1 MNQIT
6 KFIQIFPSIDYGE
19 KQNDIDEN
27 SSKIWLYSL
36 QNEFRL
42 YQFTIVQS
50 TFYYNTMVCLPTG
63 LGKTFIASMAILN
76 FSRWFPKGK
85 IFFLAPT
92 RPLVAQQQEAMK
104 KFGIDGKL
112 SKNDRTYQSQIYFS
126 TPQTLENDLNEDLIQ
141 NIVLVV
147 LDEAHKGVGD
157 YAYTNIVKRLLY
169 NTRIIA
175 LSATPGNNLEQI
187 QQVVANLRIAKIELK
202 DENDPE
208 VVPYLKFKS
217 VEKIVVS
224 FDNCEILDQLN
235 KQIQPLLNVIL
246 SFGILPVEL
255 IRVCSRANIFSYGAC
270 FKLREFL
277 KNSQL
282 QFQIGQPNSNKV
294 FEHLSHLHKL
304 SYAKKILLE
313 QGIQPYVK
321 YMELDDI
328 EEVHPKIYK
337 LKEICKNHFA
347 HNESKVIIFTNSRD
361 NAQLLCNHINQV
373 ENVKA
378 SIFVGQAS
386 TKNQA
391 GMKQKEQLQVI
402 DKFKKELN
410 VLVATCI
417 AEEGLDIGEVDLI
430 ICYDSGFSPIR
441 MIQRM
446 GRTGRKRDGKI
457 IVLLTE
463 GKEAADYEKSVNKYS
478 KLIKELK
485 EFNINLYSSNPRILI
500 SQPQIQFID
509 GDINSI
515 EIKIKQQDSIQTKNK
530 DLKKQKRTN
539 KNTEQQETKQIKLE
553 KFFTKNSNIIS
564 EETEEKQQTK
574 QLYQP
579 LLLSSSSITKPKKV
593 QDKKIQLT
601 KIDQFI
607 KPKQLEEN
615 AQTKKL
621 KIKLQTKQNFVEDQF
636 TISTKLK
643 SIQQDEESL
652 TVSSL
657 EQLNDIVKQKQN
669 FNSDQNSDTMF
680 QFLENVDLEKIEL
693 KSQDI
698 NENDLDLSKIAEEY
712 LSN

>member
-1 MNQIT
+1 MDEESSQI
-6 KFIQIFPSIDYGE
+6 
-19 KQNDIDEN
+19 
-27 SSKIWLYSL
+27 WMYSL

-50 TFYYNTMVCLPTG
+50 TFYYNTLVCLPTG
-63 LGKTFIASMAILN
+63 LGKTFIASMAIIN

-92 RPLVAQQQEAMK
+92 RPLVAQQHEAMK

-147 LDEAHKGVGD
+147 LDEAHKGVGE

-175 LSATPGNNLEQI
+175 LSATPGNNIEQI
-187 QQVVANLRIAKIELK
+187 QQVVANLRIAKIELR
-202 DENDPE
+202 DEYDPE
-208 VVPYLKFKS
+208 VIPYLKFKS
-217 VEKIVVS
+217 IEKIVVS
-224 FDNCEILDQLN
+224 FDNCQILDDLN
-235 KQIQPLLNVIL
+235 KQMQPLLNIIL

-255 IRVCSRANIFSYGAC
+255 IRVCSRADIFSYGAC

-277 KNSQL
+277 TNSHL
-282 QFQIGQPNSNKV
+282 QFQIGQQNSNKV

-337 LKEICKNHFA
+337 LKEIFKNHFA
-347 HNESKVIIFTNSRD
+347 QNQSKVIVFTNSRD

-386 TKNQA
+386 SKNQA

-402 DKFKKELN
+402 DKFKNELN

-485 EFNINLYSSNPRILI
+485 DYNINLYSSNPRILQ

-509 GDINSI
+509 GDINQI
-515 EIKIKQQDSIQTKNK
+515 DIKIKQQDPIKTKNK
-530 DLKKQKRTN
+530 DLKKQKRSI
-539 KNTEQQETKQIKLE
+539 KKTEQQETKQIKLE
-553 KFFTKNSNIIS
+553 KFFTKTLKDIS
-564 EETEEKQQTK
+564 EETEEKQQT
-574 QLYQP
+574 QQQFQP
-579 LLLSSSSITKPKKV
+579 LLLASNSLTKPKKV
-593 QDKKIQLT
+593 QGKKIQLGN
-601 KIDQFI
+601 IDKFI
-607 KPKQLEEN
+607 KPKEKGEN
-615 AQTKKL
+615 IQNNKL
-621 KIKLQTKQNFVEDQF
+621 QIKLQSKPSVVEDKF
-636 TISTKLK
+636 I
-643 SIQQDEESL
+643 IQINQKPQLQEQDL

-657 EQLNDIVKQKQN
+657 EQFNELLKKQQNQN
-669 FNSDQNSDTMF
+669 FDQDSNTMF
-680 QFLENVDLEKIEL
+680 QFLDKLDFEKINL
-693 KSQDI
+693 NSQEI
-698 NENDLDLSKIAEEY
+698 HESDLDLSKIAEEY
-712 LSN
+712 ISD

>member
-1 MNQIT
+1 MNLIT
-6 KFIQIFPSIDYGE
+6 KYIQPFPSIDYGE
-19 KQNDIDEN
+19 QQKDMDEE
-27 SSKIWLYSL
+27 STQFWIYSL
-36 QNEFRL
+36 LNEFRL

-50 TFYYNTMVCLPTG
+50 TFYYNTLVCLPTG
-63 LGKTFIASMAILN
+63 LGKTFIASMAIIN

-92 RPLVAQQQEAMK
+92 RPLVAQQHEAMK

-126 TPQTLENDLNEDLIQ
+126 TPQTLDNDLNEELIQ

-187 QQVVANLRIAKIELK
+187 QQVVANLRIAKIELR

-208 VVPYLKFKS
+208 VVPYLKFKA
-217 VEKIVVS
+217 VEKVVVS
-224 FDNCEILDQLN
+224 FDNCQILDDLN
-235 KQIQPLLNVIL
+235 KQMQPLLNIIL
-246 SFGILPVEL
+246 GFGILPVEL
-255 IRVCSRANIFSYGAC
+255 IRVCSRADIFSYGAC

-277 KNSQL
+277 TNSHL
-282 QFQIGQPNSNKV
+282 QFQIGQQNSNKV

-321 YMELDDI
+321 YMELDDV

-337 LKEICKNHFA
+337 LKEIFKNHFA
-347 HNESKVIIFTNSRD
+347 NNQSKVIVFTNSRD

-386 TKNQA
+386 SKNQA

-402 DKFKKELN
+402 DKFKNELN

-446 GRTGRKRDGKI
+446 GRTGRKRDGRI

-485 EFNINLYSSNPRILI
+485 DFNINLYSSNPRILQ
-500 SQPQIQFID
+500 SQPQIKFID
-509 GDINSI
+509 GDIDQI
-515 EIKIKQQDSIQTKNK
+515 DIKIKQDPIKTKNK
-530 DLKKQKRTN
+530 DIKKQKRSH
-539 KNTEQQETKQIKLE
+539 KNTDQQETKQIKIE
-553 KFFTKNSNIIS
+553 KFFTKNLKDIS
-564 EETEEKQQTK
+564 EETEEKQQTQSQYK
-574 QLYQP
+574 P
-579 LLLSSSSITKPKKV
+579 MLLASNSFTKPKKV
-593 QDKKIQLT
+593 QAKKIQLGN
-601 KIDQFI
+601 IDKFIKQKEQVEVVQNKKLQIKVQPKQPVVQDKFVIQI
-607 KPKQLEEN
+607 KPKPQFQEE
-615 AQTKKL
+615 
-621 KIKLQTKQNFVEDQF
+621 D
-636 TISTKLK
+636 
-643 SIQQDEESL
+643 L

-657 EQLNDIVKQKQN
+657 EQFNELLRKQQN
-669 FNSDQNSDTMF
+669 FSSDQDSNTMF
-680 QFLENVDLEKIEL
+680 QFLDKLDLEKINL
-693 KSQDI
+693 SSQDLH
-698 NENDLDLSKIAEEY
+698 ETDLDLSKIAEDY
-712 LSN
+712 ISD